1 MSTYSAEISAS
12 IIHPVI
18 NYNINFSKY
27 NILVGSSYI
36 EFSKELDHQKKGLIF
51 KILLKINALNVV

>member
-36 EFSKELDHQKKGLIF
+36 DKRIRPSKKRFNIQNTVE
-51 KILLKINALNVV
+51 N